1 MKCGGLTRKSKA
13 ILVVLEA
20 PGFLVPV
27 TTLRCCDNNFSLV
40 TDLEVMASP
49 RVPVAYKKRRRY
61 ARNHQNPL
69 YLVE

>member
-20 PGFLVPV
+20 PQG
-27 TTLRCCDNNFSLV
+27 LRCCDNKFSLV
-40 TDLEVMASP
+40 TDLEVMASL

-69 YLVE
+69 YLVV